1 MDNLDTKSPTQPG
14 GNDLQAQVD
23 AVRHLVVSLLIL
35 VVVISGTLNI
45 YLLRQWRSTSKD
57 LAAIRPQAAQ
67 MVADYQ
73 KSAPLMNDFV
83 KRITEYGRTHADF
96 APILA
101 KYNLK
106 PATPTNA
113 PPPPIAPIAP
123 TAPKK

>member
-1 MDNLDTKSPTQPG
+1 MDNLDTKSPTPSG
-14 GNDLQAQVD
+14 TDDLQAQCD
-23 AVRHLVVSLLIL
+23 ALRHLVVSMLIL

-57 LAAIRPQAAQ
+57 LTAIRPQAAQ

-73 KSAPLMNDFV
+73 GKSGPMMNDFI
-83 KRITEYGRTHADF
+83 KKLTEYGRTHADF

-106 PATPTNA
+106 PALPTNPA
-113 PPPPIAPIAP
+113 PSVPAAS
-123 TAPKK
+123 APKK